1 MGGRDFCVKRMH
13 FVKRLL
19 VVPIVLPL
27 CVDMGFKRTFLT
39 ALNPKTTNPRRPVV
53 RGHFLRLSSYEAVRW
68 EGEISASK
76 ALSGSNCPASVC

>member
-27 CVDMGFKRTFLT
+27 CVDMSFKRKFLT
-39 ALNPKTTNPRRPVV
+39 ALNPKTTKPRRPC
-53 RGHFLRLSSYEAVRW
+53 RKRPFFEAVRW
-68 EGEISASK
+68 EGKISESSGCTLSK
-76 ALSGSNCPASVC
+76 GS

>member
-1 MGGRDFCVKRMH
+1 MVGRDFCVKRMH

-39 ALNPKTTNPRRPVV
+39 ALNPMTTKPRRLCRKRPFFEVAVV
-53 RGHFLRLSSYEAVRW
+53 RGCTMGGRDFCV
-68 EGEISASK
+68 K
-76 ALSGSNCPASVC
+76 GS